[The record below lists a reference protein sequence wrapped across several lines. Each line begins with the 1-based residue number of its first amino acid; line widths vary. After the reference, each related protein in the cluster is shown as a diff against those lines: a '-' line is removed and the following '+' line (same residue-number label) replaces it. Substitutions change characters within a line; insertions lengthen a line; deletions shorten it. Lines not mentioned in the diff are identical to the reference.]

1 MIHNSDL
8 GEVNISTMLP
18 KSRVLSAAVDIYFLP
33 QPSFGNRAKKKTIAK
48 DFLDKI
54 LTRYTPSKG
63 LFYTSKSYSREFIV
77 IAISDQSV
85 GVDIEKVNTQFKSLE
100 LAEACFSV
108 VELQSLESS
117 NETMFFRIW
126 TRKEAVLKSVGS
138 GIIEEIKLIP
148 TLNGSHELPALSVF
162 KENKD
167 YYVYT
172 LPVADHQLS
181 ICSAYRSESLNF
193 YKISSEVTS

>member
-1 MIHNSDL
+1 
-8 GEVNISTMLP
+8 MLP
-18 KSRVLSAAVDIYFLP
+18 KSRVLNAAVDIYFLP
-33 QPSFGNRAKKKTIAK
+33 QPSFVNRAKKKTIAK

-54 LTRYTPSKG
+54 FTRYSLPQG
-63 LFYTSKSYSREFIV
+63 LLYTSKSYSQEFIV

-85 GVDIEKVNTQFKSLE
+85 GIDIEKVNTQFKSLE

-108 VELQSLESS
+108 VELQSLESA

-126 TRKEAVLKSVGS
+126 TRKEAILKSVGS

-172 LPVADHQLS
+172 LPFADHQLS

-193 YKISSEVTS
+193 HKISSEVTS

>member
-1 MIHNSDL
+1 
-8 GEVNISTMLP
+8 MLP

-33 QPSFGNRAKKKTIAK
+33 QPSFVNRAKKKTIAK
-48 DFLDKI
+48 YFLEK
-54 LTRYTPSKG
+54 LLPRYSLPQG
-63 LFYTSKSYSREFIV
+63 LLYTSKSYSQEFIV

-85 GVDIEKVNTQFKSLE
+85 GVDIEKVNTHFKSFQ

-108 VELQSLESS
+108 VELQSLEPS
-117 NETMFFRIW
+117 NETMFYRIW
-126 TRKEAVLKSVGS
+126 TRKEAILKSVGS

-162 KENKD
+162 NENKD

-172 LPVADHQLS
+172 LPVANHHIS
-181 ICSAYRSESLNF
+181 ICSAYSSESLNF